1 MRVHLTNA
9 GAITLCEPSVFNR
22 LDVLVDP
29 QSPERLEQA
38 IARIGSRDGADH
50 VRLSPSVLR
59 FLSSHAGSAE
69 WEAKFDAMISYAAS
83 KGWLDEQ
90 GRVRAHLTFRES
102 DEAVSESDFKS
113 AMRSLPA
120 GISAVTSGG
129 GEPTL
134 SSTTFD
140 NNALQGKVAVVTG
153 ASGGL
158 GLAICQ
164 RLQSMGAQV
173 VQVDISYPANPTE
186 TAGMLAVHCDIAD
199 PASITAMADL
209 ARSRFGRCDVLVN
222 NAAITSSPVGLEDFP
237 IDLWDR
243 IFHVNLRGALLCA
256 QALVPMMFDQ
266 EAGSIINV
274 ASIAAQVSTRVGA
287 YGPTKAAMRAL
298 THQMAVEWGPRGIR
312 ANSVSPGMIRT
323 PLSEVHYRDEA
334 KLHSRTSKIPAR
346 RIGRP
351 EDIGDAVAFLASDAS
366 TYINGQ
372 DIVVD
377 GGFLKASLANLY

>member
-9 GAITLCEPSVFNR
+9 GAITLCEPTVFNK

-29 QSPERLEQA
+29 QAPERLEQA

-69 WEAKFDAMISYAAS
+69 WDTRFDAMISYAAS

-90 GRVRAHLTFRES
+90 GRVRAHLTFGEADAAVCSGSGES
-102 DEAVSESDFKS
+102 
-113 AMRSLPA
+113 
-120 GISAVTSGG
+120 
-129 GEPTL
+129 TL
-134 SSTTFD
+134 ASTPFD
-140 NNALQGKVAVVTG
+140 NNAFKGKVAVVTG

-164 RLQSMGAQV
+164 RLQAMGAQV
-173 VQVDISYPANPTE
+173 VQVDISYPANPAE

-199 PASITAMADL
+199 PASVTAMADL

-222 NAAITSSPVGLEDFP
+222 NAAITSSPVDLADFP

-256 QALVPMMFDQ
+256 QALAPMMFDQ
-266 EAGSIINV
+266 ATGSIVNV

-287 YGPTKAAMRAL
+287 YGPTKAALRAL
-298 THQMAVEWGPRGIR
+298 THQMAVEWGPRGLR

-334 KLHSRTSKIPAR
+334 KLQSRVSRIPAR

-351 EDIGDAVAFLASDAS
+351 EDIADAVAFLASDAS

-377 GGFLKASLANLY
+377 GGFLKASLANIY